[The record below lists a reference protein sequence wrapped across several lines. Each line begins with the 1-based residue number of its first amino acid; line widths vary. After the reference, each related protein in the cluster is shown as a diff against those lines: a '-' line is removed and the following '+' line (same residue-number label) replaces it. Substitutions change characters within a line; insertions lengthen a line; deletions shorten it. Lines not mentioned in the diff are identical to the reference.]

1 MEEADGTRTDFGF
14 FCLPF
19 NHGGLLLDDE
29 SSMTRGQADLIMGE
43 AVDEGDDASGS
54 DGGGF

>member
-1 MEEADGTRTDFGF
+1 M
-14 FCLPF
+14 
-19 NHGGLLLDDE
+19 LLDDE

-54 DGGGF
+54 DSGGF